1 MQKLLLILLLQ
12 LPFTAS
18 FSHANTQGGSERID
32 TIKLATTIMSPY
44 QTYDELGQVQGTGI
58 NAIRCLEKATGLR
71 FSIDVY
77 PWKRAQELV
86 NRGQYDGFFVGS
98 KNKERDQYA
107 SYVGPLLHSF
117 WHWYVPKDKVLEL
130 NPDNTP
136 EKKDQVIGVVMGTN
150 MHQWIQQKDGY
161 EIIAHE
167 NSHKLFD
174 LLKAGRIHYVLAT
187 GVMYESYQASEQTDF
202 NILVAKSKPLGL
214 YMGHQFVKRQ
224 KSNFE
229 LIKKGASECAPQ

>member
-1 MQKLLLILLLQ
+1 MHKLLLILLLQ

-18 FSHANTQGGSERID
+18 LNHVSAQSGSERVN

-58 NAIRCLEKATGLR
+58 DAIRCLEKATGLR
-71 FSIDVY
+71 FTIDVF
-77 PWKRAQELV
+77 PWIRAQELV

-98 KNKERDQYA
+98 QNADRDEFA
-107 SYVGPLLHSF
+107 SFVGPLLHNF
-117 WHWYVPKDKVLEL
+117 WHWYVRKDKVLDL

-136 EKKDQVIGVVMGTN
+136 AQKDQVIGVVMGTN
-150 MHQWIQQKDGY
+150 MHQWIQKKDSY
-161 EIIAHE
+161 TIIAHE

-174 LLKAGRIHYVLAT
+174 LLKAGRLDYVLAT
-187 GVMYESYQASEQTDF
+187 GAMYESYQGAEHVDF

-214 YMGHQFVKRQ
+214 YMGHQFVNRQ